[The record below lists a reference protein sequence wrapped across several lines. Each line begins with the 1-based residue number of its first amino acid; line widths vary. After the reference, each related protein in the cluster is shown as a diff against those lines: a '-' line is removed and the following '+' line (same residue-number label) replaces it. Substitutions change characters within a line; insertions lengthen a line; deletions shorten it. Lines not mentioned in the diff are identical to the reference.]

1 MSYYSKL
8 TTTPS
13 RVLVIYL
20 WYSINYQEYGAI
32 HQHLQNK
39 SSEQA
44 SAFKFEMDI
53 YFELIVCRT
62 REQPKFSPLS
72 VQLQIHTHISNTH
85 THIKYTHTSNTTQ
98 CLLSSQYSRVFV
110 HVGV

>member
-62 REQPKFSPLS
+62 REQPSSPHS
-72 VQLQIHTHISNTH
+72 VSSYKYTHTYQIHTHI
-85 THIKYTHTSNTTQ
+85 SNTTQ